1 MDRTYKTVNL
11 EAALKKRWKI
21 EEEDDFPI
29 DAITPKRDIWREGSH
44 IYFYDEID
52 PQTQLLFLRYYEQA
66 IDYIYAKSGEYA
78 VKHDGQPCEV
88 VTIHVNSPGGDVFCS
103 LALYDYLKQAEIP
116 AIGIVEGQAASGASI
131 LMQGCTEKLMTQH
144 SMMLIH
150 ELSSGTWGKLHQ
162 MKQDFENWE
171 SMMDLIKDVYRK
183 ETKIPE
189 AELEKIL
196 EPDYY
201 WKSKKCK
208 EYGLVNHII
217 GEREEPDV
225 EELEELEE
233 SLKSLEQLVENQ
245 KKAIAELKGEK
256 EPKAPKAKKKAAAKK
271 EEPKEEVTSSNDDHK
286 SDKS

>member
-1 MDRTYKTVNL
+1 MYKILKEQN
-11 EAALKKRWKI
+11 KKRRRV
-21 EEEDDFPI
+21 EEEDNDFPM
-29 DAITPKRDIWREGSH
+29 DAITPKRDIWRDGSH

-52 PQTQLLFLRYYEQA
+52 AQTQLLFMRYYEQA
-66 IDYIYAKSGEYA
+66 ISYIYAKSGEYS

-88 VTIHVNSPGGDVFCS
+88 VTVHVNSPGGDVFCS

-201 WKSKKCK
+201 WKSAKCK
-208 EYGLVNHII
+208 EYGLVTHII

-225 EELEELEE
+225 AELED
-233 SLKSLEQLVENQ
+233 SLKQLEALVENQ

-256 EPKAPKAKKKAAAKK
+256 EPKKAAKKKTSKK
-271 EEPKEEVTSSNDDHK
+271 EELKKEESVTSSSDDDHK